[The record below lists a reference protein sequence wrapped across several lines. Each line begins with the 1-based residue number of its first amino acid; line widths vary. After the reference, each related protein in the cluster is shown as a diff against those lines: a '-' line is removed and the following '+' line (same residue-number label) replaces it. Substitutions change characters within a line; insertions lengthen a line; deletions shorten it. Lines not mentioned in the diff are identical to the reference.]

1 MEVPIDAHK
10 GRKEVEGEEEEGR
23 WRMVEEKKAKGGGAK
38 EVVKEEASKKE
49 GENDTA

>member
-1 MEVPIDAHK
+1 MEVPSDAHK

-38 EVVKEEASKKE
+38 EVVKEASKKE